1 MTQRIT
7 KKTLHA
13 QIEML
18 NDMFGY
24 SKEAWTKG
32 KDGHYHANP
41 NTYVLD
47 CAYGGYRLSQLC
59 NTGGGERDI
68 SPRGTARETYDFI
81 NAFIAGVNTAK
92 DAA

>member
-7 KKTLHA
+7 KKTLHSR
-13 QIEML
+13 IDLL

-24 SKEAWTKG
+24 SREAWTKNA
-32 KDGHYHANP
+32 DGQYRANP

-68 SPRGTARETYDFI
+68 SPRGTARETYDWI
-81 NAFIAGVNTAK
+81 NAFIAGVNKAK
-92 DAA
+92 EAA